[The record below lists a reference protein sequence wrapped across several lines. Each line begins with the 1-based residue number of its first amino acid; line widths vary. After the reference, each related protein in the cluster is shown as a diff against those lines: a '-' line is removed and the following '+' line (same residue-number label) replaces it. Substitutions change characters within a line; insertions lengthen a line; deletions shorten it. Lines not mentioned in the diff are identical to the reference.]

1 MEQMAALYKYCSI
14 EQICYPCFKEDQQ
27 DPVKLYLGLCHF
39 CDRERWNSMKS
50 SISIDDLI
58 TYMNNAPKEWIAL
71 YKEEL
76 KARS

>member
-1 MEQMAALYKYCSI
+1 MEQMAAIYKYCVT

-27 DPVKLYLGLCHF
+27 DPVKLYMGLCYL

-58 TYMNNAPKEWIAL
+58 TYMNNAPKEWLAL